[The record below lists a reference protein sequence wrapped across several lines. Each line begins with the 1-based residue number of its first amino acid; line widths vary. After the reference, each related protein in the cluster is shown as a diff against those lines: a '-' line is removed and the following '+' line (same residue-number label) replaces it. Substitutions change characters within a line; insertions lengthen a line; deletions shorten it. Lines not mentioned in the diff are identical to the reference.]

1 MGRLSKFQMRETV
14 LLFLDVVTTLYYKI
28 FNTITIKNK
37 IEWVMH
43 YFKSFFLNLSL
54 LKKNPI
60 C

>member
-28 FNTITIKNK
+28 FNTIIIKNK

-54 LKKNPI
+54 LKKTPI